1 MKTREAGMER
11 TPGARRTFRK
21 SALTLALATA
31 FVGIAGPAQAQTP
44 AQVPLFLTS
53 PVDPNVL
60 FLIDDSGS
68 MQWETMPDELTT
80 RFGSGINS
88 NYVMWTFP
96 RVANLHGGSSQYSNR
111 RTVRFSSTDMAAMY
125 RSSDFNTVYYDPSVT
140 YEPWSLPDGSR
151 MPDADPASAPNRPL
165 FSDYGERD
173 LTSWNQQWARWLN
186 DNGGHSSGTKWF
198 WPAAYYYYTGG
209 PEDDRSSYEFVQIHS
224 GNDTYSGHGRE
235 SRVDCDGGVCT
246 YEQEIQNFANWYSY
260 HRNRIFASR
269 AGIGAAFADQGE
281 EFRVGYGSI
290 NRGVLSGV
298 RPFAGSD
305 REEFFE
311 ELYEQDVPA
320 AGTPLRTA
328 LQAAGTY
335 FGRDDD
341 RGPWSE
347 TPGEWGDPRGA
358 HLECRQS
365 YTILM
370 SDGYWNGTTSPGV
383 GNADDTQGTEHH
395 RSDGQET
402 YQYIPSAPFRDG
414 HSNTL
419 ADVAMEYWKNDLRDD
434 LENAVPTDARNPAFW
449 QHMVTYTVGLGVEGE
464 VDPQEAFAAIATGE
478 EIDWPDPHSSDSAK
492 IDDMLHAAVN
502 SRGDFFSAQEPGA
515 FANELSGVLQDISD
529 RSGASRTSLATE
541 STQVSVDE
549 GARVFQ
555 AHFNSADWSGDLVAL
570 EADFETLEFVEAWSA
585 ADLLDARVE
594 ANGFGDRSVF
604 TFDRDSGEAVS
615 FEWGE
620 IPDADQIFGD
630 EEDGLVDYLA
640 GDDSNEIANGGP
652 YRNRGSVMGDIVNSD
667 PTYQGPNLNM
677 GYSNLTGYSGF
688 LEDNEDRA
696 EVVYVGS
703 NAGMLHAFDAETG
716 DELFAYAPSMLLE
729 HLPDLADPDYQHR
742 YYVDGSQHIT
752 HAQVDGE
759 WKTILIGTLG
769 AGGKGLYAL
778 DVTDPETF
786 GQNPDEDVFW
796 EFTADDSEHLGYTID
811 GEPTVART
819 GPDEW
824 SVLFGNGY
832 DSDSGDAV
840 LMILDLE
847 HGTVRKEIETES
859 DGDNGLSPVVFRAG
873 SGNILEA
880 GFAGDLKGN
889 MWAFDVDPGQQDP
902 SADDWDVTFIGQGN
916 APVPLFEADRPI
928 TAKPAVGSFP
938 EGGSIVLFGTGQY
951 FAEGDN
957 EVSGETEAFYGI
969 RIHEDTDA
977 PVDADDDL
985 LTQEIEGYG
994 MTGDGIRWR
1003 VTSEETL
1010 DPDEHEGWKL
1020 ALDAADA
1027 EGERVVTQPV
1037 LIDGRVEFVTLI
1049 PFDDPCRGGGT
1060 SFLFALDAASGG
1072 RPDDPVFDIGGSS
1085 GSFGEEDLVEHD
1097 GEEIPP
1103 SAVDPG
1109 VGIAGRPTVV
1119 RDPETGQVFR
1129 LISGTEDEKID
1140 EAPGAAGLGP
1150 RSWIQLR

>member
-60 FLIDDSGS
+60 FILDDSGS
-68 MQWETMPDELTT
+68 MQWESIPDNMILPYYNFTPASGM
-80 RFGSGINS
+80 FGPGNS
-88 NYVMWTFP
+88 LY
-96 RVANLHGGSSQYSNR
+96 SSWSVSN
-111 RTVRFSSTDMAAMY
+111 FNHSLQAARY
-125 RSSDFNTVYYDPSVT
+125 RSVAGNPQYYDPSRT
-140 YEPWSLPDGSR
+140 YRPWVDHNGQEMEP
-151 MPDADPASAPNRPL
+151 ADPEAAYYHPIHT
-165 FSDYGERD
+165 GAGTRD
-173 LTSWNQQWARWLN
+173 LTTEHTMGPWWNPSEEYPL
-186 DNGGHSSGTKWF
+186 
-198 WPAAYYYYTGG
+198 YYHHTGG
-209 PEDDRSSYEFVQIHS
+209 SLSNLSNYERVEILPGEGPFE
-224 GNDTYSGHGRE
+224 GHGRE
-235 SRVDCDGGVCT
+235 ARSDCQNAAQGVCT
-246 YEQEIQNFANWYSY
+246 YDEEIQNFANFFTY
-260 HRNRIFASR
+260 HRSR
-269 AGIGAAFADQGE
+269 MLTGAAGIGRAFANQGS
-281 EFRVGYGSI
+281 EFRVGFGAI
-290 NRGVLSGV
+290 NAGAVLMDVS
-298 RPFAGSD
+298 PFEGQH
-305 REEFFE
+305 REDWFE
-311 ELYEQDVPA
+311 MLYEFHPWG
-320 AGTPLRTA
+320 GTPLRRS
-328 LQAAGTY
+328 LRDAGEY
-335 FGRDDD
+335 FSRTDNQ
-341 RGPWSE
+341 GPWSE
-347 TPGEWGDPRGA
+347 TPGEPGDPRGE

-370 SDGYWNGTTSPGV
+370 TDGFWNRLSPGV
-383 GNADDTQGTEHH
+383 GNADDSPGPTHESPDGETFQYTPGPPFADGT
-395 RSDGQET
+395 
-402 YQYIPSAPFRDG
+402 
-414 HSNTL
+414 SNTL
-419 ADVAMEYWKNDLRDD
+419 ADVAMHYWKNDLRPD
-434 LENAVPTDARNPAFW
+434 LENRVPTDSLNPAFW
-449 QHMVTYTVGLGVEGE
+449 QHMVTYGVGLGVTGSI
-464 VDPQEAFAAIATGE
+464 DPDEAMEAIHTGE
-478 EIDWPDPHSSDSAK
+478 EIDWPEATNPRTQFSDADK
-492 IDDMLHAAVN
+492 IDDLLHAGVN
-502 SRGDFFSAQEPGA
+502 SRGGFFSALDPDV
-515 FANELSGVLQDISD
+515 FAEELSDVLAEISD
-529 RSGASRTSLATE
+529 RAGASRTSLATE

-570 EADFETLEFVEAWSA
+570 EADFEALTFEEAWSA
-585 ADLLDARVE
+585 ATLLDDRVE
-594 ANGFGDRSVF
+594 SNGFTDRNVF
-604 TFDRDSGEAVS
+604 TFDSDAGEAVP

-620 IPDADQIFGD
+620 IPDAEQIFGP

-677 GYSNLTGYSGF
+677 GYSSLTGYSGF

-786 GQNPDEDVFW
+786 GQNPDEDVLW

-811 GEPTVART
+811 GEPTVAQT
-819 GPDEW
+819 GPGEW

-840 LMILDLE
+840 LMILNLE
-847 HGTVRKEIETES
+847 DGTVRKEIETES

-902 SADDWDVTFIGQGN
+902 SADDWDVTFKQGN
-916 APVPLFEADRPI
+916 TPRPLFEAERPI
-928 TAKPAVGSFP
+928 TAKPALGSFP

-985 LTQEIEGYG
+985 LTQEIKEDG

-1003 VTSEETL
+1003 VTSEKTL

-1020 ALDAADA
+1020 ALDAEDA

-1085 GSFGEEDLVEHD
+1085 GSFGEEDLVDHD

-1129 LISGTEDEKID
+1129 LISGTEGETID
-1140 EAPGAAGLGP
+1140 EAPGSAGLGP
-1150 RSWIQLR
+1150 RSWYQLR